1 MDNSLRGIALIVGA
15 TMLFSIS
22 DAIAKLLGQDLPEVE
37 IGVFRYIIFVTM
49 AAVFCAHAKIRPWR
63 VAVPGAQIWRGLG
76 LVLSALCFIEAL
88 RHMPLADA
96 ASVGFVS
103 PLLITALSVPMLGEV
118 VGIRRWTAVAVGFLG
133 VLIVMRPG
141 TGAFQIESLWVLGSS
156 SSWALASVLT
166 RQMAGKD
173 NAATTL
179 LWSSAVG
186 LIVVTLMLPFVWVV
200 PTVRDLWL
208 CAALGV
214 IASSGQF
221 LLVQAY
227 RHAEATTLAPFSY
240 VQLAWSVSLGYLLWG
255 TLPDAWTWVGAA
267 VIVASGIYTVHRE
280 RTRSRERQ
288 LAAPAAV

>member
-1 MDNSLRGIALIVGA
+1 MGGGGGHRRGCACTLLDSTGLLASGRVIARGIHVIACDGA
-15 TMLFSIS
+15 
-22 DAIAKLLGQDLPEVE
+22 AWKL
-37 IGVFRYIIFVTM
+37 
-49 AAVFCAHAKIRPWR
+49 
-63 VAVPGAQIWRGLG
+63 
-76 LVLSALCFIEAL
+76 
-88 RHMPLADA
+88 
-96 ASVGFVS
+96 
-103 PLLITALSVPMLGEV
+103 
-118 VGIRRWTAVAVGFLG
+118 TAVAVGFVG

-200 PTVRDLWL
+200 PSTRDLWL
-208 CAALGV
+208 CGALGL

-280 RTRSRERQ
+280 RVRSRERQ
-288 LAAPAAV
+288 LAAG

>member
-1 MDNSLRGIALIVGA
+1 MDNPLRGIALIIGA

-22 DAIAKLLGQDLPEVE
+22 DAVAKLLGQDLPAVE
-37 IGVFRYIIFVTM
+37 IGVFRYMIFLAM
-49 AAVFCAHAKIRPWR
+49 AAIFCAQAKIRPWR
-63 VAVPGAQIWRGLG
+63 VLAPGKQIWRGLG
-76 LVLSALCFIEAL
+76 LVTSALCFIEAL

-103 PLLITALSVPMLGEV
+103 PMLITALSVPMLGEV
-118 VGIRRWTAVAVGFLG
+118 VGVRRWTAVAVGFAG

-141 TGAFQIESLWVLGSS
+141 TGAFQIESLWVIGSS
-156 SSWALASVLT
+156 ASWALASVLT
-166 RQMAGKD
+166 RQMAGQD

-186 LIVVTLMLPFVWVV
+186 LVVVTLMLPFVWVV
-200 PTVRDLWL
+200 PTARDLWL
-208 CAALGV
+208 CAALGI

-227 RHAEATTLAPFSY
+227 RYAEAAVLAPFSY
-240 VQLAWSVSLGYLLWG
+240 VQLAWSIGLGFLIWQ
-255 TLPDAWTWVGAA
+255 TLPDKWTWVGAA

-280 RTRSRERQ
+280 RVRGRDNPR
-288 LAAPAAV
+288 